1 MKGLAMNTSAEAERL
16 LADPPVLA
24 TAANEEFAASTRQSP
39 GTRQS
44 TGWDPY
50 EVWRTRI
57 KAVQEALSMDIAAI
71 G

>member
-1 MKGLAMNTSAEAERL
+1 MKTSVEVESL
-16 LADPPVLA
+16 LATPQPTA
-24 TAANEEFAASTRQSP
+24 AAANEEFAASPQP
-39 GTRQS
+39 S

-57 KAVQEALSMDIAAI
+57 KAAQDKSKSGGA